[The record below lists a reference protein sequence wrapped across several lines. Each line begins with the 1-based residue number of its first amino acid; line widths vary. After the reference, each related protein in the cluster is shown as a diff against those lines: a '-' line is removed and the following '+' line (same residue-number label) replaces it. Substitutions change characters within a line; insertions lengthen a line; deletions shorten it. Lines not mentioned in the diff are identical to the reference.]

1 MLIALLIVVVL
12 IVVVAVWALLMYN
25 GMVRSSVMTEEGW
38 SGIAVQLK
46 RRSDLVGNLVESVK
60 GYMNHEKE
68 TLEEVTRYRAAMVKA
83 GDAGNV
89 TEAAATDRLL
99 SQSLGRLSIAIE
111 QYPQLKAN
119 ENVMHLQQELT
130 GLEDQIQMSRRY
142 YNGTVRNYNILVQS
156 FPASIL
162 ANMFGFA
169 KKTFFE
175 LDDPQDAAVPKV
187 RL

>member
-111 QYPQLKAN
+111 QYPRLKAN